1 VTCGAALNP
10 GEAAPQLPR
19 AYMLLSRMVSA
30 GSAARAGRITDSS
43 GPVMSVVASAI
54 STSTV
59 KPLVDETGWEP
70 DIERDQLGQ
79 PARVQ

>member
-1 VTCGAALNP
+1 
-10 GEAAPQLPR
+10 
-19 AYMLLSRMVSA
+19 MLLSRMVSA